1 MLFRSVRAL
10 RFRAEDGNTTGDF
23 VLTLTEGDPA
33 GPPESLSGAEL
44 FAGEAKLGNID
55 PTHPR
60 RVYTYAGRAG
70 ETISVS
76 LVALDGT
83 LDPLLRILG
92 PDGSVL
98 AENDDVAV
106 GEGNSRITGL
116 TLPAD
121 GAYTI
126 VATRFREDTGE
137 TVGRF
142 ELLLTLGSDVSTN
155 VDCGDALKI
164 GCPAR
169 VSPAM
174 DRPVNVRTEP
184 RASGAIVSTVSAGDV
199 VTILNGPRA
208 AEGFIWWQVQLA
220 DGSQGWM
227 VQRIGFNDVLTAGES

>member
-1 MLFRSVRAL
+1 MPIGDLRVCAKSPCPLTRQRSSRAA
-10 RFRAEDGNTTGDF
+10 FF
-23 VLTLTEGDPA
+23 
-33 GPPESLSGAEL
+33 L
-44 FAGEAKLGNID
+44 FASAGCLD
-55 PTHPR
+55 PTQ
-60 RVYTYAGRAG
+60 A
-70 ETISVS
+70 
-76 LVALDGT
+76 T
-83 LDPLLRILG
+83 LQ
-92 PDGSVL
+92 
-98 AENDDVAV
+98 
-106 GEGNSRITGL
+106 
-116 TLPAD
+116 
-121 GAYTI
+121 
-126 VATRFREDTGE
+126 
-137 TVGRF
+137 
-142 ELLLTLGSDVSTN
+142 VSTN